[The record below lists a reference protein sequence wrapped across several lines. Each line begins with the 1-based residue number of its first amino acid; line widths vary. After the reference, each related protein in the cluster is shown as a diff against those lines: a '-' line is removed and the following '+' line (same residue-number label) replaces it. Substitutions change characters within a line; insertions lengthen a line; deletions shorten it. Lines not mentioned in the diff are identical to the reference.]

1 MAPSQLSPLNS
12 GKLGSPPFSSLCHS
26 CGPPPPPT
34 IRPDQGRCYSCKKRV
49 LHCESSFV
57 TFIST
62 EGSAGWKQRTYS
74 LFQQILSP
82 HTSSLLVLLPHPPT
96 RTPTS
101 HPQFLLPHPPLP
113 LTTSH
118 IPGTMAHNM
127 EHLPIIYLEPASK
140 LDPTHHSYLF
150 YSKFTFFAILADLK
164 TLLYHLIFNLLYMFS
179 YL

>member
-1 MAPSQLSPLNS
+1 M
-12 GKLGSPPFSSLCHS
+12 
-26 CGPPPPPT
+26 
-34 IRPDQGRCYSCKKRV
+34 
-49 LHCESSFV
+49 
-57 TFIST
+57 
-62 EGSAGWKQRTYS
+62 
-74 LFQQILSP
+74 
-82 HTSSLLVLLPHPPT
+82 SLLSLLSSRLKGRLDENRELILYSSRPCLHTLPHYWSYYLTPLPVLLLPT
-96 RTPTS
+96 
-101 HPQFLLPHPPLP
+101 PQFLLPHPPLP

-127 EHLPIIYLEPASK
+127 EHPPIIYLEPASK

>member
-1 MAPSQLSPLNS
+1 MSY
-12 GKLGSPPFSSLCHS
+12 
-26 CGPPPPPT
+26 T
-34 IRPDQGRCYSCKKRV
+34 V
-49 LHCESSFV
+49 
-57 TFIST
+57 
-62 EGSAGWKQRTYS
+62 
-74 LFQQILSP
+74 
-82 HTSSLLVLLPHPPT
+82 SLLSLLSSRLKGRLDENRELILYSSRSCLHTLPHYWSYYLTPLPVLLLPT
-96 RTPTS
+96 
-101 HPQFLLPHPPLP
+101 PQFLLPHPPLP

>member
-1 MAPSQLSPLNS
+1 M
-12 GKLGSPPFSSLCHS
+12 
-26 CGPPPPPT
+26 
-34 IRPDQGRCYSCKKRV
+34 
-49 LHCESSFV
+49 
-57 TFIST
+57 
-62 EGSAGWKQRTYS
+62 
-74 LFQQILSP
+74 
-82 HTSSLLVLLPHPPT
+82 SLLSLLSSRLKGRLDENRELILYSSRPCLHTLPHYWSYTTVPHPPSST
-96 RTPTS
+96 LTPY
-101 HPQFLLPHPPLP
+101 PQFLLPHPPLP

-127 EHLPIIYLEPASK
+127 EHLTIIYLEPASK